1 MCVYASSW
9 VFEGCR
15 ERGEERGQ
23 GVSIL
28 RLTSSWPWS
37 RTSLELVLS
46 LALSSAISAL
56 ETIPSLCIWV
66 ITCVPYST
74 YSFPPPIIG
83 VLMVDSG
90 DPLPSFTLNW
100 MVSPKLALTCPPCTP
115 LLVNLS
121 WLHLHW
127 LAVVSPGRTCHPQR
141 QGPMPGVLSRQCA
154 PRK

>member
-1 MCVYASSW
+1 MCVYASSR

-28 RLTSSWPWS
+28 RLKSSWPWS
-37 RTSLELVLS
+37 KTSLELVLS
-46 LALSSAISAL
+46 LALCFSYLCVRNHSILMYLGHRVCTLQCLLLPSPCYQGPHGRQWWSSALFSSELDAFSQVGFDMS
-56 ETIPSLCIWV
+56 SLQ
-66 ITCVPYST
+66 
-74 YSFPPPIIG
+74 
-83 VLMVDSG
+83 
-90 DPLPSFTLNW
+90 
-100 MVSPKLALTCPPCTP
+100 P

-127 LAVVSPGRTCHPQR
+127 LAVVSPGRTCRPQR
-141 QGPMPGVLSRQCA
+141 QGPVPGVLSRQCA